1 MGVRIKFVGKGI
13 DGDEE
18 IHIWDRPSNSHPL
31 ELSDLSAVA
40 VELFGYSPGS
50 KLAFTWFDGEDV
62 ITIGSCSE
70 LQQVIKDHINGISG
84 APFSVPKALRLNF
97 TMHTTSSSVCTPAA
111 MVSAPTIDP
120 SKLHEGFICD
130 GCEGE
135 IYDIRYKCLACA
147 DFDLC
152 FHCFTEGKHLKHPF
166 SAVRYNEGQRLLID
180 EFFNLSRAII
190 SHTYD
195 VSLARS
201 IGTQTQTSY
210 TQGETYTNDVPV
222 SVPVEA
228 QRPASS
234 PSGGAAEWE
243 VLGDDSDSDYVF
255 GNGFSAA
262 KDPAEASPLPEEPML
277 TEPLRDSHAGA
288 DFKKPTNPSVPTVSV
303 KTTDCRSHI
312 INEPTNSFQECTS
325 SVVEKPKQCTS
336 SQTSSLLDQ
345 QTQPPPRMR
354 IATSSVGYSVDDN
367 SEAASET
374 RHTGVSTTTP
384 SALDPVSPSWSLRAA
399 VQEALRGHADYIV
412 EAFRRL
418 RVSPSTTSVDE
429 LRVLLDAGYSNE
441 NGILTFLLS
450 ENGNNAA
457 AVLDI
462 LNQQNI

>member
-1 MGVRIKFVGKGI
+1 MDVRIKFVGKGI

-18 IHIWDRPSNSHPL
+18 IHIWDQPANSHPVK
-31 ELSDLSAVA
+31 LSDLSAVVA
-40 VELFGYSPGS
+40 ELFGYPQGS
-50 KLAFTWFDGEDV
+50 KLTFTWFDGEDV

-70 LQQVIKDHINGISG
+70 LQQVIKDHTNGISG
-84 APFSVPKALRLNF
+84 APFSVLKALRLNVTCKNQIHPVKQF
-97 TMHTTSSSVCTPAA
+97 TMHTTSSSVCTPTAI
-111 MVSAPTIDP
+111 VSAPTIDP
-120 SKLHEGFICD
+120 SKLHEGFTCD

-166 SAVRYNEGQRLLID
+166 GA
-180 EFFNLSRAII
+180 AII

-210 TQGETYTNDVPV
+210 TQEETYTNDVPV

-243 VLGDDSDSDYVF
+243 VLSDDSDSDYVF
-255 GNGFSAA
+255 GNGFSAS
-262 KDPAEASPLPEEPML
+262 KDPAEASSLPEEPML
-277 TEPLRDSHAGA
+277 TEPLPGSHAGA
-288 DFKKPTNPSVPTVSV
+288 DIKKPTNPSVATASV
-303 KTTDCRSHI
+303 KTTGCLSHI
-312 INEPTNSFQECTS
+312 VNEPTNSFQECTS

-345 QTQPPPRMR
+345 QTQSPPRMR

-384 SALDPVSPSWSLRAA
+384 SALDQVSPSWSLRAA

-429 LRVLLDAGYSNE
+429 LKVLLDAGYSNE